1 MALLIDKRD
10 QEVELRKVFRV
21 YDDDDNGMITSENL
35 WKSAAYLGVKV
46 N

>member
-21 YDDDDNGMITSENL
+21 YDDDDNGQISAENL
-35 WKSAAYLGVKV
+35 MNCAKLLG
-46 N
+46 